1 MAYFVHKFRIICLE
15 GLIKIT
21 ETPSHHKSN
30 RWYCQIEFRIVTT
43 GDSFLCLSQLISIV
57 SNNFDG

>member
-1 MAYFVHKFRIICLE
+1 MAYIVHKIGIICLE
-15 GLIKIT
+15 GLRKIT

-30 RWYCQIEFRIVTT
+30 RWYCRIEFRIVNT
-43 GDSFLCLSQLISIV
+43 GDSFLCLSQLISIA